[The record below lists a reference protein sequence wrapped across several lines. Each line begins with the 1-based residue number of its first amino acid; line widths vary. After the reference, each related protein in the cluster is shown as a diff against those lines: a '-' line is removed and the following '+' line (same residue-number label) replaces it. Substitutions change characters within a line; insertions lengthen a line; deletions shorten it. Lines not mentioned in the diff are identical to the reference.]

1 MYFPYLRGKR
11 YELIAIKKLINDKK
25 INDKILPII
34 EPVNEKSS
42 DFNNFVMYMIAHK
55 KKFVA
60 IQNPQVGSY
69 KPINTKEFNDARN
82 SRFFIKGRIIKSQ
95 TDIDI
100 LKKMSSEDTAAV
112 FLNSDIF
119 NLDVSKID
127 NETVLKI
134 IPDNTSFKMKFQ
146 NSKKL
151 ILLDD
156 KFNKQKNNSEYLNKP
171 DEFFSIDHQIFDNAG
186 YFGFSDYSIIG
197 KEYNKK
203 GWIPKAVSIHIVYFD
218 ENDELRIQHF
228 TSNSNDDTSDQK
240 GKVSEALRKFADWYV
255 DQPKKNQSSG
265 ADILIKDYTSKKS
278 PALGQIKEYSI
289 MHHLEVLNR
298 YLDERKKGIHL

>member
-100 LKKMSSEDTAAV
+100 LKKC
-112 FLNSDIF
+112 L
-119 NLDVSKID
+119 
-127 NETVLKI
+127 LKI
-134 IPDNTSFKMKFQ
+134 QQLSF
-146 NSKKL
+146 
-151 ILLDD
+151 
-156 KFNKQKNNSEYLNKP
+156 
-171 DEFFSIDHQIFDNAG
+171 
-186 YFGFSDYSIIG
+186 
-197 KEYNKK
+197 
-203 GWIPKAVSIHIVYFD
+203 
-218 ENDELRIQHF
+218 
-228 TSNSNDDTSDQK
+228 
-240 GKVSEALRKFADWYV
+240 
-255 DQPKKNQSSG
+255 
-265 ADILIKDYTSKKS
+265 
-278 PALGQIKEYSI
+278 
-289 MHHLEVLNR
+289 
-298 YLDERKKGIHL
+298 